1 MTLLNDLTGEPP
13 GMTGRGLLLRLSAI
27 GAVLAG
33 ASGTFAYAGGW
44 LSPGLLTPARV
55 VDRFEQV
62 NGPHPGFRRNHAKG
76 MCVAGR
82 FTGSGAGVRLSR
94 AALFA
99 AGRVTPVEG
108 RVALAGGQPYAAD
121 AEAAVRSLALRFR
134 LPDGEEW
141 RTGVNNIPV
150 FPVRT
155 PEAFYAQ
162 LLAAK
167 PDPAT
172 GKPDPERMK
181 AFFAAHPE
189 SAKAAALIKAR
200 TVTPGFAD
208 STFWSLNAFR
218 FVAADGRTQPVRW
231 AFVPE
236 RTDAPAAPAQPV
248 QPAQSD
254 ANGLFDDLGAQ
265 LRQAPQRWHLAVTLG
280 QAGDPTADATRPWP
294 ADRETVDVGTLT
306 LTDATPE
313 AAGNCRDIN
322 FDPLVLPDGIAPSDD
337 PLLSARSAAYAQS
350 FTRRSGEAKT
360 PSAVTAAAIHGAAL

>member
-1 MTLLNDLTGEPP
+1 MTLLHDLTGASP
-13 GMTGRGLLLRLSAI
+13 GMTGTALLLRLSAI
-27 GAVLAG
+27 GAALAG
-33 ASGTFAYAGGW
+33 TAGTFAYAGGW
-44 LSPGLLTPARV
+44 LSPGQLTPARII
-55 VDRFEQV
+55 DRFEQV

-82 FTGSGAGVRLSR
+82 FTGNGAGARLSK
-94 AALFA
+94 AGVFA

-121 AEAAVRSLALRFR
+121 AAATVRSLALRFR

-141 RTGVNNIPV
+141 RTGMNNIPV

-172 GKPDPERMK
+172 GKPDPVRLK
-181 AFFAAHPE
+181 AFFADHPE

-200 TVTPGFAD
+200 TVTAGFAD
-208 STFWSLNAFR
+208 STYWSLNAFR
-218 FVAADGRTQPVRW
+218 FVAADGAARPVRW
-231 AFVPE
+231 ALVPDPGSAVE
-236 RTDAPAAPAQPV
+236 AAPGDTNA
-248 QPAQSD
+248 
-254 ANGLFDDLGAQ
+254 LFDALAAQ
-265 LRQAPQRWHLAVTLG
+265 LAQGPRHWHLIVTLG
-280 QAGDPTADATRPWP
+280 QATDPTADATRPWP

-306 LTDATPE
+306 LTAATPE
-313 AAGNCRDIN
+313 AAATCRDVN

-337 PLLSARSAAYAQS
+337 PLLSARSAAYARS
-350 FTRRSGEAKT
+350 VTRRSGEAKT
-360 PSAVTAAAIHGAAL
+360 PSAVTGAAIQGAAL

>member
-1 MTLLNDLTGEPP
+1 MTLLHDLTGAPP
-13 GMTGRGLLLRLSAI
+13 GMTGGALLLRLSAI

-33 ASGTFAYAGGW
+33 TVGTFAYAGGW
-44 LSPGLLTPARV
+44 LAPGLVTPARV
-55 VDRFEQV
+55 VDRFEAV

-76 MCVAGR
+76 LCVAGR
-82 FTGSGAGVRLSR
+82 FSGNGAGVRLSK
-94 AALFA
+94 AGMFA

-121 AEAAVRSLALRFR
+121 AEATVRSLALRFQ

-141 RTGVNNIPV
+141 RTGLNNIPV

-172 GKPDPERMK
+172 GKPDPERLK

-189 SAKAAALIKAR
+189 SATAAALIKAR
-200 TVTPGFAD
+200 TVTAGFAD

-218 FVAADGRTQPVRW
+218 FVAADGSTRPVRW
-231 AFVPE
+231 AFVPDPASAPKGAADAAT
-236 RTDAPAAPAQPV
+236 TDR
-248 QPAQSD
+248 D
-254 ANGLFDDLGAQ
+254 ALFDAFVAQ
-265 LRQAPQRWHLAVTLG
+265 LAQGPRRWHLVVTLG
-280 QAGDPTADATRPWP
+280 QSGDPTDDATRPWP
-294 ADRETVDVGTLT
+294 AHRETVDVGTLT
-306 LTDATPE
+306 LTAAMPE
-313 AAGNCRDIN
+313 AASTCRDIN
-322 FDPLVLPDGIAPSDD
+322 FDPLVLPAGIAPSDD

-350 FTRRSGEAKT
+350 FTRRAGETKT
-360 PSAVTAAAIHGAAL
+360 PSAVAAGAPIHGAAL

>member
-1 MTLLNDLTGEPP
+1 MTLLNDLTGAPP
-13 GMTGRGLLLRLSAI
+13 GMSPRALLLRLAAI
-27 GAVLAG
+27 GAVVGTTA
-33 ASGTFAYAGGW
+33 GTFAYAGGW
-44 LSPGLLTPARV
+44 LSPGRLTPARV

-76 MCVAGR
+76 LCVAGT
-82 FTGSGAGVRLSR
+82 FTGNGAGVPLSR
-94 AALFA
+94 AGVFP

-121 AEAAVRSLALRFR
+121 AAATVRSLALRFR

-155 PEAFYAQ
+155 PEAFYEQLRAAQ
-162 LLAAK
+162 

-172 GKPDPERMK
+172 GKPDPERLK

-200 TVTPGFAD
+200 TVTSGFAD
-208 STFWSLNAFR
+208 STYESLNAFR

-231 AFVPE
+231 AFIP
-236 RTDAPAAPAQPV
+236 DGIAAPETTQAV
-248 QPAQSD
+248 QD
-254 ANGLFDDLGAQ
+254 DMNYLFDDLAAQ
-265 LRQAPQRWHLAVTLG
+265 LRQGPQRWHLVVTLA
-280 QAGDPTADATRPWP
+280 QPEDPAADATRPWP
-294 ADRETVDVGTLT
+294 EGRETVDVGTLT
-306 LTDATPE
+306 LTGATPE

-337 PLLSARSAAYAQS
+337 PILSARSAAYAQS
-350 FTRRSGEAKT
+350 FTRRAGEVKT
-360 PSAVTAAAIHGAAL
+360 PSAVTGAALQGAGL

>member
-1 MTLLNDLTGEPP
+1 MTLLNDLTGAPP
-13 GMTGRGLLLRLSAI
+13 GMSPRALLLRLTAI
-27 GAVLAG
+27 GAVVGTTAG
-33 ASGTFAYAGGW
+33 AFAAAGGW
-44 LSPGLLTPARV
+44 LSPGRLTPARV

-76 MCVAGR
+76 LCVAGT
-82 FTGSGAGVRLSR
+82 FTGNGAGSRLSR
-94 AALFA
+94 AGVFP

-121 AEAAVRSLALRFR
+121 AGATVRSLALRFR

-155 PEAFYAQ
+155 PEDFYEQLRAAQ
-162 LLAAK
+162 

-172 GKPDPERMK
+172 GKPDPERLK

-189 SAKAAALIKAR
+189 SAKAAAQIKAR
-200 TVTPGFAD
+200 IVTSGFAD
-208 STFWSLNAFR
+208 STYWSLNAFR
-218 FVAADGRTQPVRW
+218 FVAADGNTRAVRW
-231 AFVPE
+231 AFVP
-236 RTDAPAAPAQPV
+236 DGIAAPETAAQA
-248 QPAQSD
+248 AQGD
-254 ANGLFDDLGAQ
+254 KNYLFDALAAQ
-265 LRQAPQRWHLAVTLG
+265 LRQGPQRWHLVVTLA
-280 QAGDPTADATRPWP
+280 QAEDPTADATRPWP
-294 ADRETVDVGTLT
+294 AEREAMDLGTLT
-306 LTDATPE
+306 LTEATPE

-350 FTRRSGEAKT
+350 FTRRAGEAKT
-360 PSAVTAAAIHGAAL
+360 PSAVTDGPHRGAGL